1 MQSTRPP
8 PPLVATPANRG
19 RVTRWLGRLGSRGS
33 EAEEAAAI
41 AMLLGR
47 ANPER
52 ALATAEAL
60 FRCLPASQLTAED
73 LADSGATGSRRASP
87 ASMSAVTAFDL
98 AAKTIPAR
106 LGEVTAFLS
115 HSWKDE
121 EEIPGAKYT
130 AIAQWAHCQ
139 RRKTGHEPTLWLVRA
154 CPAKVHEA
162 HQHQSLPAPP
172 HRTRPAL
179 TRPTLIK
186 RSRAC
191 QSSSPA
197 ARGCSLWRGRPS
209 AAASG

>member
-1 MQSTRPP
+1 
-8 PPLVATPANRG
+8 
-19 RVTRWLGRLGSRGS
+19 
-33 EAEEAAAI
+33 
-41 AMLLGR
+41 MLLGR

-52 ALATAEAL
+52 ALAAAEAL
-60 FRCLPASQLTAED
+60 FRCLPASRLTAED

-139 RRKTGHEPTLWLVRA
+139 RRETGHEPTLWLDKA
-154 CPAKVHEA
+154 CID
-162 HQHQSLPAPP
+162 QTNIDQ
-172 HRTRPAL
+172 AL
-179 TRPTLIK
+179 TCLPIFLAGCQRLLVVAGPTFCRRLWCLLEIFTFLRMGGSVERIEVLLIADPRK
-186 RSRAC
+186 D
-191 QSSSPA
+191 PA
-197 ARGCSLWRGRPS
+197 QAQAELTATFQTFD
-209 AAASG
+209 AAKAECFLPKT